1 MKTCLVEI
9 CAASIQSCI
18 AAQQGG
24 AARVELCDNLYEGGT
39 TPSYATIKAAV
50 NTLDI
55 GVHVMIRPR
64 GSDFCYDNL
73 EIELMQEDIRQCKEL
88 GAHGVVF
95 GVLLPDGRVD
105 IERTQALVALASP
118 LAVTFHRAFDVT
130 PDPREALEAI
140 IATGANRVLTAG
152 QQDKAPRGFK
162 LIGDLVQQAN
172 DRIIIMPGSG
182 LNEQNIQ
189 TCRDQT
195 GAHEFHLTAQEKI
208 PSTMTYRKQH
218 IHMGGL
224 PQIPDYEVNRTS
236 ADRVRQVVTLVN
248 EL

>member
-1 MKTCLVEI
+1 MKVYLIEI
-9 CAASIQSCI
+9 CVASIQSCV

-39 TPSYATIKAAV
+39 TPSYAAIKKAV
-50 NTLDI
+50 RTLDI
-55 GVHVMIRPR
+55 GVQVMIRPR
-64 GSDFCYDNL
+64 GSDFCYDHL
-73 EIELMQEDIRQCKEL
+73 EFELMQEDIRLCKQL

-95 GVLLPDGRVD
+95 GILLPDGRVD
-105 IERTQALVALASP
+105 IERTQKLVELANP
-118 LAVTFHRAFDVT
+118 LSVTFHRAFDVT
-130 PDPREALEAI
+130 PDPYQALEDI
-140 IATGANRVLTAG
+140 IATGAHRLLTAG
-152 QQDKAPRGFK
+152 QQDKAPQGFS
-162 LIGDLVQQAN
+162 LIGELVQQAR

-189 TCRDQT
+189 SCRDQT
-195 GAHEFHLTAQEKI
+195 GAHEFHLTAQERI

-224 PQIPDYEVNRTS
+224 SQIPEYEMNRTS

-248 EL
+248 H